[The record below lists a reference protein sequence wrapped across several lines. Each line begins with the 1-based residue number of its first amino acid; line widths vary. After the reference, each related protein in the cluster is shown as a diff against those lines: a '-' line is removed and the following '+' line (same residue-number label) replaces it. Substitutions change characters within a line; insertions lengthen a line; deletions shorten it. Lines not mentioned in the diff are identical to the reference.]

1 MAQQKSDENLSFD
14 QVLKLVDAL
23 GPEERGR
30 LYTHLQFRF
39 WDEDWKKVRQQLDQ
53 QRAVQGLPPATDED
67 VHDAVDAMRTPED
80 WADLRH
86 EIQKGIDQLDQ
97 GEGIP
102 AEQVFAEL
110 RERYKARGKKGKS

>member
-1 MAQQKSDENLSFD
+1 MAQRKSEENVSFD
-14 QVLKLVDAL
+14 QVLRLVDAL

-30 LYTHLQFRF
+30 LYRHLQFRF
-39 WDEDWKKVRQQLDQ
+39 WDEEWNRVRQQLDQ
-53 QRAVQGLPPATDED
+53 QRAAQGQPPATDED
-67 VHDAVDAMRTPED
+67 VHDAIDAMRTPED

-86 EIQKGIDQLDQ
+86 EIQKGIDQLDR

-110 RERYKARGKKGKS
+110 RERNKAFRKTGKS

>member
-1 MAQQKSDENLSFD
+1 MAHQKSDDNMSFD
-14 QVLKLVDAL
+14 EVLKLVDAL

-30 LYTHLQFRF
+30 LYAHLQFRF
-39 WDEDWKKVRQQLDQ
+39 WNEDWKKIREQLNE
-53 QRAVQGLPPATDED
+53 QRASQGLPPATDED

-86 EIQKGIDQLDQ
+86 EIQKGLDELDR

-102 AEQVFAEL
+102 AEQVFARL
-110 RERYKARGKKGKS
+110 RERNEAFRKKGKK